1 MAPLGVYQLQNKK
14 GKIKV
19 KTVGQTI
26 RKMAFHLFGDM
37 INQFKSLILALI
49 KKQNVKREKLNNN
62 SITVKLN

>member
-26 RKMAFHLFGDM
+26 RKMAFHLFCDM
-37 INQFKSLILALI
+37 INQFKPLILALI
-49 KKQNVKREKLNNN
+49 KK
-62 SITVKLN
+62 